1 MKKLV
6 LTSVLAL
13 ASISLIFAPMLRA
26 QDSTITIKDPAEF
39 NIYNS
44 ACGHCADATGQR
56 DPNAKASAPALESFL
71 QSYPQSV
78 VKAAALDLLIDLY
91 QAAGDADKTLSA
103 ATRLLQ
109 VDPNNMKA
117 IYISVLVKKSQCA
130 KSVNQRTGLS
140 GDPQTCDDAAVLGR
154 KGLLVPKPAG
164 TADADWKKLTAGT
177 YPAFHSAIALDDT
190 VSKKDNKGAVSEYTA
205 ELMLYTDA
213 QTQSGPGLQDTLF
226 LAQAYCQPDAKDLV
240 KAIWFYARV
249 WNYVPAGY
257 KPTIEKSLEYY
268 YNKYHGDLKGL
279 DGIKSQAAL
288 TTFPSGSVHIE
299 AAPTPQELAHKAVV
313 ETPNLSAMNLGDAEY
328 VLVNGLKED
337 VDKVWAALK
346 DRATPVPGIVK
357 EANVSAMKVVVTQGV
372 KPTDFIVNL
381 QTPVACK
388 DFPAAS
394 AVLKNEE
401 DFILASG
408 VKDDTDKL
416 SGLFS
421 EPKVPIKKIAIEP
434 LVKVIKVAVSQDAKD
449 AKIPDFIVNLK
460 THVSCKEA
468 PAIESL
474 FGQAGKGEAELDG
487 TYDTF
492 TQVAA
497 TATAAQ
503 TAQIVL
509 REGVIIPK
517 KVAPVRPKP
526 APGHPAPHPAPHPA
540 H

>member
-6 LTSVLAL
+6 LTSVFAL

-39 NIYNS
+39 NTYNT
-44 ACGHCADATGQR
+44 ACGHCADPPAQR
-56 DPNAKASAPALESFL
+56 NPSAKPSAPALESFL
-71 QSYPQSV
+71 QAYPQSV
-78 VKAAALDLLIDLY
+78 VKAAALDSLIDLY
-91 QAAGDADKTLSA
+91 QATGDADKTLGA

-117 IYISVLVKKSQCA
+117 IYISVLIKKSQCA
-130 KSVNQRTGLS
+130 KSVNQRTGL
-140 GDPQTCDDAAVLGR
+140 GDSQTCDDAAMLGR
-154 KGLLVPKPAG
+154 KGLLASKPAEM
-164 TADADWKKLTAGT
+164 TDADWKKLKAGT
-177 YPAFHSAIALDDT
+177 YPAYHSAIALDDA
-190 VSKKDNKGAVSEYTA
+190 VSKKDYKGAVSEYTA

-249 WNYVPAGY
+249 WNFVPAGY

-279 DGIKSQAAL
+279 DDVKSQAAL
-288 TTFPSGSVHIE
+288 TTFPPGTLIIQ
-299 AAPTPQELAHKAVV
+299 AAPTPAELAHKAVM
-313 ETPNLSAMNLGDAEY
+313 ETPNLGAMNLGDAEY
-328 VLVNGLKED
+328 VLVNGVKDD
-337 VDKVWAALK
+337 VDKVWAALR
-346 DRATPVPGIVK
+346 DRATPVPGIVM
-357 EANVSAMKVVVTQGV
+357 EANASAMKVVVTQGV
-372 KPTDFIVNL
+372 KQTDFIVNL
-381 QTPVACK
+381 QTPVACRE
-388 DFPAAS
+388 FPAAS
-394 AVLKNEE
+394 AVLKDTE
-401 DFILASG
+401 DLILTSG
-408 VKDDTDKL
+408 VKADTDKL
-416 SGLFS
+416 SELFS
-421 EPKVPIKKIAIEP
+421 EPKIPIKKIAIEP
-434 LVKVIKVAVSQDAKD
+434 LVGVIKVAVSQEAKD
-449 AKIPDFIVNLK
+449 ARVPDFIVNLK

-468 PAIESL
+468 PPVPYVY
-474 FGQAGKGEAELDG
+474 GQQSKGEAELDG

-517 KVAPVRPKP
+517 KVVPVHPKP
-526 APGHPAPHPAPHPA
+526 SAGHPAAHPA